1 MNKTLTLKPRLSE
14 KAYGVSQTNNTFVF
28 DVSKDANKHSVA
40 RAVEAQFEV
49 TVEEVNIVL
58 AKGKP
63 KRTVR
68 KGGKVARGHQSDVKK
83 AYVKLKAGDSLPIF
97 AAVEEAAEKQE
108 KVAEI
113 AEKAAVKRAKK
124 ADKEKK

>member
-1 MNKTLTLKPRLSE
+1 MDKTLILKPRLSE
-14 KAYGVSQTNNTFVF
+14 KAYALSQANNTFVF
-28 DVSKDANKHSVA
+28 EVPKGANKHSVA
-40 RAVEAQFEV
+40 RAVESQYDV
-49 TVEEVNIVL
+49 TVEEVKVIVL
-58 AKGKP
+58 KGKA
-63 KRTVR
+63 KRTIR
-68 KGGKVARGHQSDVKK
+68 KGGKIAKGRQSDVKK

-97 AAVEEAAEKQE
+97 AAVEEAEQKQE